1 MKLSTCIHQFFDQY
15 LPRIKGSSTQ
25 TVKAYRNTYTLFLP
39 FAANYRSIK
48 IASLA
53 VDHLTSE
60 LILAFLDYLES
71 ARNNSAK
78 TRNLRLAAI
87 KSLAKMIRFM
97 YPEKRDIAERILNIP
112 QKRTQKQLIGFLY
125 PEEILKVFESVDL
138 TKREGFRDY
147 TILHLLYDSGARASE
162 IATLNLEYFDPENKT
177 LAILGKGNRYRQME
191 LWPRTT
197 ELIKRYITKY
207 RITPKPLYQHR
218 LFINQRGEELTRH
231 GLYRICR
238 KYLFKALSSKRLKYI
253 NPAHSFRHSCAVR
266 MLSSGDPIS
275 DIKNRLGH
283 ENIQS
288 TMAYLQMDLTRR
300 RHVQQKFIEYT
311 QSVLKHDTKIDEL
324 VDWENKEATLTW
336 LDSL

>member
-1 MKLSTCIHQFFDQY
+1 MD
-15 LPRIKGSSTQ
+15 
-25 TVKAYRNTYTLFLP
+25 
-39 FAANYRSIK
+39 
-48 IASLA
+48 
-53 VDHLTSE
+53 
-60 LILAFLDYLES
+60 FLDYLES
-71 ARNNSAK
+71 DRNNSAK

-138 TKREGFRDY
+138 TKREGFRNY
-147 TILHLLYDSGARASE
+147 TILHLIYDSGARASE
-162 IATLNLEYFDPENKT
+162 IATLKIDYFDPENKT
-177 LAILGKGNRYRQME
+177 LAISGKGNRYHQIE

-207 RITPKPLYQHR
+207 RTTPKPLYQHR

-231 GLYRICR
+231 GLYRICK
-238 KYLFKALSSKRLKYI
+238 KYLFKALSSKRLKNI
-253 NPAHSFRHSCAVR
+253 NPVHSFRHSCAVR

-300 RHVQQKFIEYT
+300 RQVQQKFIEYT
-311 QSVLKHDTKIDEL
+311 QSVLKHDAKIDEL
-324 VDWENKEATLTW
+324 VDWENKEVTLTW